1 MEIKNLN
8 EVCMINMGQSPDSSS
23 YNDKKE
29 GLAFYQGNA
38 DFGEIHPTT
47 RVWCNNP
54 IKIAEKDDILISVR
68 APIGSM
74 NIANE
79 KCCIGRGL
87 ASIKPID
94 KNECNQNYLYYF
106 LESKVPYMQ
115 SKGTG
120 STFKAINKGI
130 LTSLQIKLPNIREQE
145 KISSIISKI
154 KAQIHNKKLQIRKYD
169 ELVKSQF
176 IEMFGDLKN
185 NSKNFEL
192 ATIKDYFRVGSSKR
206 VFEKDWT
213 KSGVP
218 FYRAREVVKLSEN
231 GFVDNELF
239 ISEKMYQEY
248 SMKYGKPCA
257 DDIIVTAVG
266 TLGKTYIVKPNDKFY
281 YKDGNII
288 LLHKINDISSIY
300 VNYLYQT
307 DFIKD
312 QIIKTANVITVG
324 TYTIKN
330 AQNTQIIVP
339 PIELQNQFADFVK
352 LIDKLKFSET
362 ITKLKNLCYNV
373 FNVIQSKNLGEVK
386 NDKL

>member
-176 IEMFGDLKN
+176 IEMFGDPDLSQQKE
-185 NSKNFEL
+185 SWDEL
-192 ATIKDYFRVGSSKR
+192 ENVGEIVGGSTPKTSIKEYWDGDLNWFTPAEIK
-206 VFEKDWT
+206 
-213 KSGVP
+213 
-218 FYRAREVVKLSEN
+218 EN
-231 GFVDNELF
+231 
-239 ISEKMYQEY
+239 
-248 SMKYGKPCA
+248 
-257 DDIIVTAVG
+257 
-266 TLGKTYIVKPNDKFY
+266 
-281 YKDGNII
+281 
-288 LLHKINDISSIY
+288 
-300 VNYLYQT
+300 
-307 DFIKD
+307 DFIVNQSERKITELGAKSCSLRKMPINTVILSSRAPIGKVALAGCEFYCN
-312 QIIKTANVITVG
+312 QGFKNIVCNENLNPIFLLMLLKYNNEYLNSLGRGATFKEISKTIVSKIKIPT
-324 TYTIKN
+324 
-330 AQNTQIIVP
+330 P

-352 LIDKLKFSET
+352 HIDKLKFTLKEE
-362 ITKLKNLCYNV
+362 IKKLQECYNSLMKEY
-373 FNVIQSKNLGEVK
+373 FE
-386 NDKL
+386 